1 MTVTFYSAGDSTMA
15 NYPQD
20 RAPMQGWGNKL
31 ELFLQPEVNV
41 VNEAACGRSSK
52 SFIDEGRLER
62 ILRQIGEGDYLL
74 IQFGHND
81 EKDDPDRH
89 TSPWGSYGEYLK
101 RYIDGARAEGAKP
114 ILLTP
119 ISRRRFDA
127 DGLLTQTHGDYPRA
141 MEALA
146 LRENVPLIDLTGRSA
161 SAYKEMGRW
170 RSRQWFTQF
179 EAGVHP
185 NYPDGI
191 MDNTHLNEDGAVAI
205 ARIAAQALAEIGI
218 QGIRSLPELFAEV
231 RSQVETGKSTP
242 VISP

>member
-1 MTVTFYSAGDSTMA
+1 MTVTFYLAGDSTMA
-15 NYPQD
+15 DYPQD
-20 RAPMQGWGNKL
+20 RSPMQGWGNKL
-31 ELFLQPEVNV
+31 QLFLQPDTNV
-41 VNEAACGRSSK
+41 VNEAVCGRSSK
-52 SFIDEGRLER
+52 SFIDEGRLDR
-62 ILRQIGEGDYLL
+62 ILRLIGKDDYLL

-101 RYIDGARAEGAKP
+101 RYIDGVRAKGAKP
-114 ILLTP
+114 VLLTP
-119 ISRRRFDA
+119 ISRRWFDA

-161 SAYKEMGRW
+161 SAYKEMGHQ

-179 EAGVHP
+179 EADVHP

-191 MDNTHLNEDGAVAI
+191 MDDTHLNEDGAVAI

-218 QGIRSLPELFAEV
+218 REVRPVSELFDDV
-231 RSQVETGKSTP
+231 QSQVDAGKSAP
-242 VISP
+242 AVAP